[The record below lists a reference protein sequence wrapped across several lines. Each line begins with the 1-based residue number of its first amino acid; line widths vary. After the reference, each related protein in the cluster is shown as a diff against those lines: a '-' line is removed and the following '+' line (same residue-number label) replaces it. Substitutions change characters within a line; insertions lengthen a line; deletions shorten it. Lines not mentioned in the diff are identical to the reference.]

1 MTTWIYV
8 HFCPARSNTVSSS
21 PSPSPLHRDA
31 PDMPDTTKCEARR
44 GRIDKCEARRGR
56 IDASAAHE
64 RMLNRCL
71 PRNGAVAGKESHRI
85 DNRVD
90 PRANRW
96 NRARTLRK
104 SNRRS
109 LRICAAVHPCSI
121 RSLPVHFLRSTTGRH
136 TSKALLSHNERPLLA
151 AIRHRLRG

>member
-1 MTTWIYV
+1 MTTWLYV
-8 HFCPARSNTVSSS
+8 HLCPAWSNTVSSGR
-21 PSPSPLHRDA
+21 SPSPLHRDA

-44 GRIDKCEARRGR
+44 DR

-71 PRNGAVAGKESHRI
+71 PRDGAVAGKENRRI
-85 DNRVD
+85 DNRAD
-90 PRANRW
+90 PRANRR

-104 SNRRS
+104 SNQRS
-109 LRICAAVHPCSI
+109 LRICPAIHPCSI

-151 AIRHRLRG
+151 AIRHRQGG